1 MIDSYE
7 QVVETDL
14 EAMARDMGL
23 VPARTAAVIDRDQD
37 SAKYGL
43 VVRVEMEVQRQDEKG
58 KDGDEKGYAV
68 QAVNPVSPVEPVNVA
83 VRESKEDREPETGN
97 SEESVS
103 REETLEQLRQ
113 KVEEYYGLEAGKV
126 EIKFQ
131 GR

>member
-1 MIDSYE
+1 M
-7 QVVETDL
+7 
-14 EAMARDMGL
+14 
-23 VPARTAAVIDRDQD
+23 
-37 SAKYGL
+37 
-43 VVRVEMEVQRQDEKG
+43 QRQDEKG